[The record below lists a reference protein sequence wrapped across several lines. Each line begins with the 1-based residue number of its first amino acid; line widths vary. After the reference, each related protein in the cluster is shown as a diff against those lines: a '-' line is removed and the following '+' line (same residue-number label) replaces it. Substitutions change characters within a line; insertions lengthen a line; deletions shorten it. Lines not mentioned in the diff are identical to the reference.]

1 MKKWGCVL
9 LAAVW
14 MGVWL
19 TGSVWAACEKVTIAL
34 GSEPTTLDPQIRE
47 DGGERAVNDNI
58 YDTVLTRTPEGD
70 LVPHLAAQMPKLVSP
85 DTWEVTLRPGITFHN
100 GESMDA
106 DAVVYSIRRVIDPD
120 FNSEQISFF
129 STIKEARAT
138 GKLTLHVITKGPDP
152 ILPSRLYW
160 LKVVPPVHSKDP
172 KFAEKPVGTGP
183 YRFVAW
189 QRGQHIDLERN
200 NDYWGD
206 APQIDSVRYR
216 FIEEPGTRLA
226 GLMAGEFD
234 LITNLLPEFTSHVPR
249 SVNVLGLEHPIIIL
263 NADSGITEDL
273 RVRKALNY
281 AVNKMAL
288 ANGLFEGYAQ
298 VAQGQLLSPSFFGY
312 NDQITAYPYDPD
324 QAKKLIEEAG
334 VQGQTVELI
343 GTSGRWLKDRD
354 MVEAVAGY
362 WEQAGL
368 KVDVRIFEFNEYLN
382 RLFDRKT
389 RADAIFVVSSNELLD
404 ADKSFSAYY
413 KAGGVGASNSDQT
426 LVSLID
432 AARSET
438 DVQKRES
445 LYQQAVARAYDQ
457 AYFVWLLNIED
468 IYGMSQRLEW
478 PGRVDA
484 RLLIQEMTCR

>member
-1 MKKWGCVL
+1 MKKCGSLL
-9 LAAVW
+9 LAAVL
-14 MGVWL
+14 MVAVLAG
-19 TGSVWAACEKVTIAL
+19 TGWAKADAITIAL

-70 LVPHLAAQMPKLVSP
+70 LIPSLAAVMPELVTP
-85 DTWEVTLRPGITFHN
+85 DTWKITLKAGIQFHN
-100 GESMDA
+100 GEPMNA
-106 DAVVYSIRRVIDPD
+106 DAVVYSIKRVIDPE

-129 STIKEARAT
+129 STIRDAAKVDD
-138 GKLTLHVITKGPDP
+138 LTLQVFTNGPDP
-152 ILPSRLYW
+152 ILPTRLYW

-172 KFAEKPVGTGP
+172 KFAENPVGTGP
-183 YRFVAW
+183 YRFVTW
-189 QRGQHIDLERN
+189 QRGQHIDLVRN
-200 NDYWGD
+200 DDYWGPV
-206 APQIDSVRYR
+206 PQIAAVRYR

-234 LITNLLPEFTSHVPR
+234 LITNLLPEFTSHVPQ

-263 NADSGITEDL
+263 NADSGITQDV

-288 ANGLFEGYAQ
+288 ANGLFEGFAQ
-298 VAQGQLLSPSFFGY
+298 VAQGQLLSPSFFGF
-312 NDQITAYPYDPD
+312 NDQVTAYPYDPD
-324 QAKKLIEEAG
+324 LAAKLIEEAG
-334 VQGQTVELI
+334 VKGQTIELI

-354 MVEAVAGY
+354 LVEAVADY
-362 WEQAGL
+362 WKKAGL
-368 KVDVRIFEFNEYLN
+368 DVTVRIFEFNEYLN

-389 RADAIFVVSSNELLD
+389 RADGIFVVSSNELLD

-413 KAGGVGASNSDQT
+413 KAGGVGASNSDET
-426 LVSLID
+426 LAGLID

-438 DVQKRES
+438 DPQKRER
-445 LYQQAVARAYDQ
+445 LYHEAVQLAHDQ

-468 IYGMSQRLEW
+468 IYGLSQRMVW

-484 RLLIQEMTCR
+484 QLLIKEMQVR

>member
-1 MKKWGCVL
+1 MKKWGCL
-9 LAAVW
+9 FLAAVW
-14 MGVWL
+14 MGVFL
-19 TGSVWAACEKVTIAL
+19 TGPVWAQTEKITIAL

-58 YDTVLTRTPEGD
+58 YDTVLTRTPEGN
-70 LVPHLAAQMPKLVSP
+70 LIPSLAAQMPELVAP

-100 GESMDA
+100 GEALTA
-106 DAVVYSIRRVIDPD
+106 DAVVHSIQRVIDPD

-129 STIKEARAT
+129 STIKAAQAT
-138 GKLTLHVITKGPDP
+138 GDLTLHVITDGPDP

-172 KFAEKPVGTGP
+172 KFAENPVGTGP

-189 QRGQHIDLERN
+189 QRGQHIDLVRN
-200 NDYWGD
+200 DVYWGD
-206 APQIDSVRYR
+206 APQITAVRYR

-234 LITNLLPEFTSHVPR
+234 LITNLLPEFTSHVPK

-263 NADSGITEDL
+263 NADNGITKDPQ
-273 RVRKALNY
+273 VRQALNL

-312 NDQITAYPYDPD
+312 NDQVTAYPYDPD
-324 QAKKLIEEAG
+324 RAKKLIEAAG
-334 VQGQTVELI
+334 VKGQTIELI

-368 KVDVRIFEFNEYLN
+368 KVNVRIFEFNEYLN

-413 KAGGVGASNSDQT
+413 KSGGVGASNTDST
-426 LVSLID
+426 LASLID

-438 DVQKRES
+438 DVQKREN
-445 LYQQAVARAYDQ
+445 LYHQAVKLAYDQ

-468 IYGMSQRLEW
+468 IYGLSQRLDW

-484 RLLIQEMTCR
+484 RLLVQEMTCR

>member
-1 MKKWGCVL
+1 MKKYGSLL
-9 LAAVW
+9 LATLLVVAFAV
-14 MGVWL
+14 
-19 TGSVWAACEKVTIAL
+19 TGWADTGGITIAL

-58 YDTVLTRTPEGD
+58 YDTVLSRTPEGD
-70 LVPHLAAQMPKLVSP
+70 LIPSLAVQMPKLVDA

-100 GESMDA
+100 GEPLNA
-106 DAVVYSIRRVIDPD
+106 DAVVYSIKRVIDPE

-129 STIKEARAT
+129 STIKDARAT
-138 GKLTLHVITKGPDP
+138 GDLTLHVITDGPDP
-152 ILPSRLYW
+152 ILPTRLYW
-160 LKVVPPVHSKDP
+160 LKVVPPKHSKGP
-172 KFAEKPVGTGP
+172 KFAENPVGTGP
-183 YRFVAW
+183 YRFVTW
-189 QRGQHIDLERN
+189 QRGQHIDLVRN
-200 NDYWGD
+200 DDYWGP
-206 APQIDSVRYR
+206 APQIASVKYR

-234 LITNLLPEFTSHVPR
+234 LITNLLPEFTSHVPK

-263 NADSGITEDL
+263 NADKGVTQDV
-273 RVRKALNY
+273 RVRKALNH
-281 AVNKMAL
+281 AVDKQAL
-288 ANGLFEGYAQ
+288 AQGLFEGFAQ

-312 NDQITAYPYDPD
+312 NDQVKAYPYDPD
-324 QAKKLIEEAG
+324 LARKLIEEAG
-334 VQGQTVELI
+334 AAGRTIELI

-354 MVEAVAGY
+354 LVEAVADY
-362 WEQAGL
+362 WKKAGL
-368 KVDVRIFEFNEYLN
+368 DVKVRIFEFNEYLN

-413 KAGGVGASNSDQT
+413 KAGGVGASNTDET
-426 LVSLID
+426 LAGLID

-438 DVQKRES
+438 DAQKREG
-445 LYQQAVARAYDQ
+445 LYHQAVQLAYDQ

-468 IYGMSQRLEW
+468 IYGLSARLVW

-484 RLLIQEMTCR
+484 RLLVKEMQIQ

>member
-1 MKKWGCVL
+1 MKKWGCL
-9 LAAVW
+9 FLAAVW
-14 MGVWL
+14 MGIFWA
-19 TGSVWAACEKVTIAL
+19 GPVWAQAEKITIAL

-70 LVPHLAAQMPKLVSP
+70 LIPSLAAEMPKLVAP
-85 DTWEVTLRPGITFHN
+85 DTWEVTLRSGITFHN
-100 GESMDA
+100 GEPLTA
-106 DAVVYSIRRVIDPD
+106 DAVVHSIHRMIDPD

-129 STIKEARAT
+129 STIKAARAT
-138 GKLTLHVITKGPDP
+138 GDLTLHVITDGPDP

-160 LKVVPPVHSKDP
+160 LKVVPPVHSKDL

-183 YRFVAW
+183 YRFVTW
-189 QRGQHIDLERN
+189 QRGQHIDLVRN
-200 NDYWGD
+200 DDYWGD
-206 APQIDSVRYR
+206 APQIMAVRYR

-234 LITNLLPEFTSHVPR
+234 LITNLLPEFTSHVPK

-263 NADSGITEDL
+263 NADSGITKDPQ
-273 RVRKALNY
+273 VRQALNL

-312 NDQITAYPYDPD
+312 NDDVTAYPYDPD
-324 QAKKLIEEAG
+324 KARKLIEAAG
-334 VQGQTVELI
+334 VKGQTIELI

-354 MVEAVAGY
+354 LVEAVAGY
-362 WEQAGL
+362 WEQAGV
-368 KVDVRIFEFNEYLN
+368 KVNVRIFEFNEYLN

-413 KAGGVGASNSDQT
+413 KAGGVGASNTDST
-426 LVSLID
+426 LASLID
-432 AARSET
+432 EARSET
-438 DVQKRES
+438 DVQKREN
-445 LYQQAVARAYDQ
+445 LYHQAVQRAYDQ

-468 IYGMSQRLEW
+468 IYGLSQRLDW

-484 RLLIQEMTCR
+484 RLLVQEMTCQ

>member
-1 MKKWGCVL
+1 MKKWGSVL
-9 LAAVW
+9 LATVW
-14 MGVWL
+14 MGILL
-19 TGSVWAACEKVTIAL
+19 TGSSWAKTQQVTIAL

-58 YDTVLTRTPEGD
+58 YDTVLTRTREGD
-70 LVPHLAAQMPKLVSP
+70 LIPSLAAQMPKLVSP
-85 DTWEVTLRPGITFHN
+85 DTWEVILRPGITFHN
-100 GESMDA
+100 GEPLTA
-106 DAVVYSIRRVIDPD
+106 DAVVYSIHRVIDPN

-129 STIKEARAT
+129 STIKEAQAT
-138 GKLTLHVITKGPDP
+138 GELTLHVITDGPDP

-183 YRFVAW
+183 YRFLTW

-200 NDYWGD
+200 DDYWGD
-206 APQIDSVRYR
+206 APQITSVRYR

-234 LITNLLPEFTSHVPR
+234 LITNLLPEFTSHVPK

-263 NADSGITEDL
+263 NADSGITKDL
-273 RVRKALNY
+273 RVRQALNY

-312 NDQITAYPYDPD
+312 NDQVTAYPYDPD
-324 QAKKLIEEAG
+324 RARKLIEEAG
-334 VQGQTVELI
+334 VKGQTIELI

-354 MVEAVAGY
+354 LVEAVAAY
-362 WEQAGL
+362 WQQAGL
-368 KVDVRIFEFNEYLN
+368 NVKVRIFEFNEYLN

-389 RADAIFVVSSNELLD
+389 RASAIFVASSNELLD

-413 KAGGVGASNSDQT
+413 KSGGVGASNTDST
-426 LVSLID
+426 LASLID

-445 LYQQAVARAYDQ
+445 LYHQAVKLAYDQ

-468 IYGMSQRLEW
+468 IYGLSQRLEW

-484 RLLIQEMTCR
+484 RLLVQEMRCR